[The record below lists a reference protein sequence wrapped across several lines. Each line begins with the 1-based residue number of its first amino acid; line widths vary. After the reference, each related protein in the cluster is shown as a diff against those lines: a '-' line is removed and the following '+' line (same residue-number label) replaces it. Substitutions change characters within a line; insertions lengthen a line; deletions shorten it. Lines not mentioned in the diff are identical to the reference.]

1 MGLVNQIEIR
11 PLCCIHPAE
20 GIDICPVDL
29 ASTKEFRL
37 PSSHETNLV
46 YIAPK
51 TVEDLFVHRF
61 QTDQLVVI
69 KGQVVLVILQ
79 NGRYQYLLLTDR
91 DPRVVRIPPGIP
103 HGSINL
109 TADPCIAIN
118 SVLRHGPTHPRDY
131 RPLKQPFPYNLEI
144 AEALLDAAAKSYRDV
159 PLKTSVA

>member
-11 PLCCIHPAE
+11 PLCCIQPTK

-46 YIAPK
+46 YIAPN

-79 NGRYQYLLLTDR
+79 GGRYQYLLLTDR

-118 SVLRHGPTHPRDY
+118 SVLRHGPVHPRDY
-131 RPLKQPFPYNLEI
+131 RPLQQPFPYNLEI
-144 AEALLDAAAKSYRDV
+144 AEALLDAASKSYRDIQV
-159 PLKTSVA
+159 NIPVG